1 MRIYLFCL
9 FIFTYIT
16 SYSQVF
22 NSSFF
27 NYPVKIPVLFSSNFG
42 ELRANHFHSGVDI
55 KTQGKIGVPIY
66 SAADGKIV
74 RISVSSSGF
83 GLALYIDH
91 PNGTTTVYGHLDKFR
106 DDIQQYIRNIQ
117 YKRESF
123 NVDISVPP
131 ETFQVAKG
139 DLIAYGGNSGSSAG
153 PHLHFEVRDTKT
165 QTPVN
170 PLLNYYSFNDNI
182 PPEIEAVMFYPTSDD
197 SHVLGKTIPQ
207 RKEVIKRN
215 GKYQF
220 RDSTALY
227 AFGEIGFG
235 IQTVDYLSGS
245 NNKCGVYEIYLYDN
259 DNLTYQF
266 RMNHFSFDDTRYLN
280 SHIDYAQYNNYK
292 RLIHKTWVEPGNKL
306 KLYPYLHNN
315 GKTLLSDRQTHIIK
329 FVIRDVAGNESIMEF
344 PLISRQMDVVRET
357 KVGLPLKHD
366 VLFGIVNEE
375 IDAKMPAGSFYSS
388 FLFDYQRFESDSTC
402 FSPIFQ
408 LHNAEVPVHNSY
420 DLKIKTVNLPEK
432 LKSKAVIA
440 VIDPRTGK
448 KLSVGGTEENGWIK
462 ASVRQLGSFTVSVDT
477 IPPQIRPVNIQNKS
491 EKVSFRITDNFTGI
505 RSYRGEIDG
514 KWALFE
520 YDAKNNLIE
529 YYFDPSRIQPNTN
542 HRLKLTV
549 VDGKENRS
557 VYETS
562 FFK

>member
-1 MRIYLFCL
+1 MKIYLFCL
-9 FIFTYIT
+9 FIFASIT

-66 SAADGKIV
+66 SAAEGKIA

-106 DDIQQYIRNIQ
+106 DDIQQYIRNTQ
-117 YKRESF
+117 YERESF
-123 NVDISVPP
+123 NIDISVPP
-131 ETFQVAKG
+131 GTFQVAKG

-182 PPEIEAVMFYPTSDD
+182 PPAIEAVMFYPTSDG
-197 SHVLGKTIPQ
+197 SHVLGKTVPQ

-227 AFGEIGFG
+227 AFGEVGFG

-259 DNLTYQF
+259 DNLIYQF

-306 KLYPYLHNN
+306 KLYPYLNNN
-315 GKTLLSDRQTHIIK
+315 GKTLLFDRQTHIIK

-344 PLISRQMDVVRET
+344 PLISRQMNVVRET

-366 VLFGIVNEE
+366 VLFGIVNDE
-375 IDAKMPAGSFYSS
+375 IDARMPAGSFYSS

-440 VIDPRTGK
+440 VIDTKTGK
-448 KLSVGGTEENGWIK
+448 KSSVGGTEENGWVK
-462 ASVRQLGSFTVSVDT
+462 TSVRQLGSFTVSVDT

-491 EKVSFRITDNFTGI
+491 EKVSFRITDNFSGI

-549 VDGKENRS
+549 IDGKENRS